1 MQNKLASISKDEV
14 NESSDAVS
22 KEYEELTKLKRT
34 GSIQAKNLKSKFEKI
49 KQLTEEEIQKK
60 IEMERARRKAI
71 DDEIKEREAERFQ
84 EVRVYTQTLII
95 QEVSLAKITK
105 KCCPL
110 YFLIS
115 PGAISISH
123 FITAVFFQEDEEGE
137 TTTQARAEESPF
149 KQKVDMRA
157 RYQQMAKAREDE
169 ERKRIEEQKL
179 QRMQFEQQEID
190 AALQKVNISCS

>member
-1 MQNKLASISKDEV
+1 MLSLILFDI
-14 NESSDAVS
+14 
-22 KEYEELTKLKRT
+22 T
-34 GSIQAKNLKSKFEKI
+34 GGYLN
-49 KQLTEEEIQKK
+49 
-60 IEMERARRKAI
+60 
-71 DDEIKEREAERFQ
+71 
-84 EVRVYTQTLII
+84 
-95 QEVSLAKITK
+95 ITFYN
-105 KCCPL
+105 CC
-110 YFLIS
+110 
-115 PGAISISH
+115 
-123 FITAVFFQEDEEGE
+123 FFQEDEEGE